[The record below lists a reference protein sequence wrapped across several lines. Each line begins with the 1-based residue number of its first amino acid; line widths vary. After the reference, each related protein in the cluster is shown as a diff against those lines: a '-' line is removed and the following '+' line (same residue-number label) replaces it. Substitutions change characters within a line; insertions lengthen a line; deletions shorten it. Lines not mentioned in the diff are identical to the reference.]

1 MDNNI
6 KTKSCC
12 INIFTE
18 EANELAKILNTFIDS
33 ECYSAAEEL
42 VNKLSISPENKEKLI
57 KCIESYKTSC

>member
-18 EANELAKILNTFIDS
+18 EANELAKILNTFIDNKN
-33 ECYSAAEEL
+33 YYLAE
-42 VNKLSISPENKEKLI
+42 NIINDLSISEMNKDKLLR
-57 KCIESYKTSC
+57 CVESYKNSC